1 MTNEELRY
9 SVRKTNLECLTEKKR
24 EIKQICGSKCFSL
37 RNTSRW
43 CFFIFLKINLLL
55 VYQNNLKT

>member
-37 RNTSRW
+37 RNTSR
-43 CFFIFLKINLLL
+43 
-55 VYQNNLKT
+55 